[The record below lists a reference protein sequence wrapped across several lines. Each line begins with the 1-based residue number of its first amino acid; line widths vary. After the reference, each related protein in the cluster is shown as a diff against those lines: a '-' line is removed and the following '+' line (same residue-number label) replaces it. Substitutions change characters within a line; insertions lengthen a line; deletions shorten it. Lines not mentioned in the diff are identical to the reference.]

1 VLNEAAEVPMQEE
14 LEMIAGL
21 IIRTVRGEAGELV
34 SRDIV
39 GSIDELFPLGKGKSR
54 RAISRSAP
62 RCLPAREVFP
72 ILVIRLE

>member
-1 VLNEAAEVPMQEE
+1 MQEE

-39 GSIDELFPLGKGKSR
+39 GSIDELFPLGKSP
-54 RAISRSAP
+54 AVNRSA
-62 RCLPAREVFP
+62 RVFLPAREVFP
-72 ILVIRLE
+72 VLVIRLE